1 MGLHIII
8 CIKSVVLR
16 ATGTKIVRTPDL
28 CELNSFDRPALET
41 ALCLKE
47 SHGGTVTAL
56 TMGPEDAGHS
66 VLHEA
71 MAMGVDRGVLLSD
84 PALIGSDTLA
94 TSMALGAAVAK
105 LAPYDLVLFG
115 TRTSDSDTGQVG
127 PQTAVLLD
135 LPLVTSAV
143 SVEKID
149 SGLRVNRIC
158 DEFVETFETPLPAVL
173 TIHPTSVQPRDVSL
187 MGIQQTFEENNIE
200 TLGLSHVGLSAN
212 QVGDAG
218 SGTRVL
224 SMNRVSRKRDCNF
237 VEGSAEE
244 QANTLLQSLVK
255 LGLVG

>member
-1 MGLHIII
+1 MGLHIIV

-16 ATGTKIVRTPDL
+16 ATGTKIVRTPEL

-47 SHGGTVTAL
+47 SHGGSVTAL
-56 TMGPEDAGHS
+56 TMGPADTGSA

-94 TSMALGAAVAK
+94 TSTAIGAAVAK
-105 LAPYDLVLFG
+105 LSPYDLVLFG

-127 PQTAVLLD
+127 PQTAALLD
-135 LPLVTSAV
+135 LPLVTSAM
-143 SVEKID
+143 SLEKND
-149 SGLRVNRIC
+149 SGLRVNRIS
-158 DEFVETFETPLPAVL
+158 DEFVETFETAMPAVL
-173 TIHPTSVQPRDVSL
+173 TIHPASVQPRDVSL
-187 MGIQQTFEENNIE
+187 MGIQRTFEKNSIE
-200 TLGLSHVGLSAN
+200 TLELSDIGLSAD

-224 SMNRVSRKRDCNF
+224 SMSRVSRKRTCDF
-237 VEGSAEE
+237 VEGSVEE
-244 QANTLLQSLVK
+244 QADILLNKLVK

>member
-1 MGLHIII
+1 MGLHIIV
-8 CIKSVVLR
+8 CIKSVVLH
-16 ATGTKIVRTPDL
+16 ATGTKIVRTPEL

-41 ALCLKE
+41 ALGLKE
-47 SHGGTVTAL
+47 THGGTITAL
-56 TMGPEDAGHS
+56 TMGPKDTGCS

-71 MAMGVDRGVLLSD
+71 MAMGVDRGVLLCD

-94 TSMALGAAVAK
+94 TSTAIGAAVAK

-149 SGLRVNRIC
+149 SELRVNRIS
-158 DEFVETFETPLPAVL
+158 DEFVETFETSLPAAL
-173 TIHPTSVQPRDVSL
+173 TIHPGSVQPRDVSL
-187 MGIQQTFEENNIE
+187 MGIQQTFDKNNIE
-200 TLGLSHVGLSAN
+200 TLALPDIGLLEN

-224 SMNRVSRKRDCNF
+224 SMSRVSRKRTCDF
-237 VEGSAEE
+237 IEGSVEE
-244 QANTLLQSLVK
+244 QADKLLENLVK

>member
-1 MGLHIII
+1 MGLHIIV
-8 CIKSVVLR
+8 CIKSVVLH
-16 ATGTKIVRTPDL
+16 ATGTKIVRTPEL
-28 CELNSFDRPALET
+28 CELNAFDRPALET

-56 TMGPEDAGHS
+56 TMGPEDTGCS
-66 VLHEA
+66 VLYEA

-84 PALIGSDTLA
+84 PTLIGSDTLA
-94 TSMALGAAVAK
+94 TSTALGAAVAK

-143 SVEKID
+143 SIEKVD
-149 SGLRVNRIC
+149 SKVRVNRIS
-158 DEFVETFETPLPAVL
+158 DEFTETFETPLPVAL

-187 MGIQQTFEENNIE
+187 MGIEQAFEKNQVE
-200 TLGLSHVGLSAN
+200 TLALSDIGLSAN

-224 SMNRVSRKRDCNF
+224 SMKRVSRKRTCDF

-244 QANTLLQSLVK
+244 QADKLLKSLVK

>member
-1 MGLHIII
+1 MGLHIIV
-8 CIKSVVLR
+8 CIKSVVLQ

-47 SHGGTVTAL
+47 THGGSVTAL
-56 TMGPEDAGHS
+56 TMGPPDTGSA

-71 MAMGVDRGVLLSD
+71 LAMGADRGVLLSD
-84 PALIGSDTLA
+84 PALVGSDTLA
-94 TSMALGAAVAK
+94 TSTAIGAALNA
-105 LAPYDLVLFG
+105 LAPFDLVLFG

-135 LPLVTSAV
+135 LPLVTSAT
-143 SVEKID
+143 SIDKIA
-149 SGLRVNRIC
+149 SGLRVNRIS
-158 DEFVETFETPLPAVL
+158 DEFVETFETTLPAAL
-173 TIHPTSVQPRDVSL
+173 TIHPTAVQPRDVSL
-187 MGIQQTFEENNIE
+187 MGIQQTFEQERLE
-200 TLGLSHVGLSAN
+200 KLTLSSLGLTPE

-224 SMNRVSRKRDCNF
+224 SMQQVSRKRSCDF
-237 VEGSAEE
+237 IEGSVEE
-244 QANTLLQSLVK
+244 QADKLLENLVK